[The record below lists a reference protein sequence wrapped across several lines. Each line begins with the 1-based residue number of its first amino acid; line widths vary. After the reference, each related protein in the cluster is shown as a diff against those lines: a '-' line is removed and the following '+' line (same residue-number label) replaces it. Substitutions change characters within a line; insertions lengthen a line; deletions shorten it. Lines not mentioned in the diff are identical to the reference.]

1 MKSSILVVDDSAFLH
16 RLVRAYLQDEPLT
29 IHSAY
34 SGDEAIKRAATLRP
48 HLILLDVDMPALNG
62 FDVCRQLK
70 ANPITQN
77 IPIIFLTAF
86 SAPDEKVRGLDLGAN
101 DYITK
106 PFKPEEF
113 CARIRAA
120 IRAQSNTDDLSM
132 IDEITRLWNK
142 SYLDR
147 HLNARIS
154 FSRRANQPL
163 TCVVAD
169 VDSLGAI
176 NDKFG
181 EEAGDDVLRIVAN
194 ILSGEVR
201 EQDIIC
207 SLGGG
212 KFAALLPGTSRAGAI
227 QFADRARLAI
237 EHQLKSREGADLG
250 GTCSFGVA
258 DAQADEE
265 SSILDLADAALYCAK
280 KSGRNRVS
288 VSRPTV
294 AQVCATD

>member
-1 MKSSILVVDDSAFLH
+1 MKSSILIVDDSAFLH
-16 RLVRAYLQDEPLT
+16 RLVRAYLQEDPLA
-29 IHSAY
+29 IHSAF
-34 SGDEAIKRAATLRP
+34 SGDEALRRAATLRP
-48 HLILLDVDMPALNG
+48 NLILLDVDMPALNG
-62 FDVCRQLK
+62 FEVCRQLK
-70 ANPITQN
+70 ANLATQN

-86 SAPDEKVRGLDLGAN
+86 SSPEEKVRGLDLGAN
-101 DYITK
+101 DYISK

-120 IRAQSNTDDLSM
+120 VRAQANTDDRSM
-132 IDEITRLWNK
+132 IDDITRLWNK
-142 SYLDR
+142 SYLER
-147 HLNARIS
+147 HLPGRVS
-154 FSRRANQPL
+154 FSRRTNQPL

-169 VDSLGAI
+169 IDSLSAI
-176 NDKFG
+176 NEKFG

-194 ILSGEVR
+194 ILSGDVR

-212 KFAALLPGTSRAGAI
+212 KFVALLPGTSRVGAI

-237 EHQLKSREGADLG
+237 EHQLKSRDGSDIG

-258 DAQADEE
+258 DAEAGEE
-265 SSILDLADAALYCAK
+265 SSIVDLADAALYCAK

-294 AQVCATD
+294 AQVCSTD